1 MHLSQCDFLPLQKRI
16 STIKILSSLAFC
28 IVLPQ
33 GVQKLIFRQKSNK
46 KKNRSLCF
54 FSDLR
59 QT

>member
-33 GVQKLIFRQKSNK
+33 GVQKAYF
-46 KKNRSLCF
+46 
-54 FSDLR
+54 
-59 QT
+59 